1 MSTSA
6 GDRPRFRATLGI
18 TLVIAFLSMFGP
30 FTIDTVFPAFAH
42 IGAQFDVSSAAMQQ
56 VTSTYLLSFGLMS
69 LLHGPVSDAVGRK
82 PVMVVGILVY
92 VLASIGCAL
101 SVNLPMLLAFR
112 ILQGGSAGA
121 GQIISRAVIRDMF
134 AGAAAQRLMAQ
145 VSMIFA
151 VAPAI
156 APIMGGWMLRVG
168 RWPIIFWFLAA
179 FGLIMAAWVFFG
191 LHETH
196 PKAARTP
203 LRLRPILTG
212 MATVARHGSFMRLA
226 FAGAAGFAAQ
236 FLYIAAAPIF
246 VVDLLGKGDQDFW
259 VFFVPMISGM
269 MLGSWLNS
277 HTATRL
283 APNRTVLIGLSVAL
297 TAAVVNTALAAFAP
311 RLPWAV
317 LGPALIALGV
327 AFAFPVLQL
336 VMLDLFPERR
346 GSAASVQAFVALMVN
361 AALAG
366 IVAPLV
372 TSSVLTLAVTSL
384 GFSIIGMALWLWHL
398 ARTQPARVA

>member
-30 FTIDTVFPAFAH
+30 FTVDTVFPAFAH

-112 ILQGGSAGA
+112 ILQGASAGA

-168 RWPIIFWFLAA
+168 RWPVIFWFLAA
-179 FGLIMAAWVFFG
+179 FGLAMAAWVLVG

-196 PKAARTP
+196 PQEARTP

-212 MATVARHGSFMRLA
+212 MADVARHGSFMRLA

-259 VFFVPMISGM
+259 IFFVPIITGM

-277 HTATRL
+277 RTATRL
-283 APNRTVLIGLSVAL
+283 APHQTVMIGLSVAL
-297 TAAVVNTALAAFAP
+297 GAAVVNTLLAAFAP
-311 RLPWAV
+311 HLPWAV
-317 LGPALIALGV
+317 LGPAFIALGV

-346 GSAASVQAFVALMVN
+346 GSAASVQAFVALMIN

-372 TSSVLTLAVTSL
+372 TSSILTLALTSL
-384 GFSIIGMALWLWHL
+384 GFSIVGMALWLWHV
-398 ARTQPARVA
+398 ARTNRRA